1 MCLESMIQVEMRR
14 VVNEKEKHESEL
26 ARVHFE
32 LERVTSQHAKA
43 QINLEKIQE
52 DYARKQVHNPNDP
65 PMNPKNP
72 PRKSLILPVCGS
84 KRNV

>member
-1 MCLESMIQVEMRR
+1 MRR

-72 PRKSLILPVCGS
+72 PERVSSSLCVDPNEMY
-84 KRNV
+84 KRS